1 VAERSRAGEALEGEL
16 ERKYPVEPAEVF
28 KAESE
33 VEMDVA
39 AAKFILGFKET
50 GIPLAGEELVR
61 RELLS
66 DLGLDL
72 LFGSSSDL
80 FRELYEKQL
89 VHDGLWSGYDT
100 LGGVAYAMVGG
111 DTSSPDEFPG
121 RLLDGIESH
130 LDEALSRD
138 NFERKKR
145 QFIGDFVRR
154 FSSLEFIAHGF
165 TTYLFR
171 DFDLFSLIDLI
182 NGLEREMLAEHLRS
196 LLDPDR
202 HSIFKIIPRSS

>member
-1 VAERSRAGEALEGEL
+1 
-16 ERKYPVEPAEVF
+16 
-28 KAESE
+28 
-33 VEMDVA
+33 M
-39 AAKFILGFKET
+39 
-50 GIPLAGEELVR
+50 R

-89 VHDGLWSGYDT
+89 VHDQLWSGYDT

-121 RLLDGIESH
+121 RLLDGIESC
-130 LDEALSRD
+130 LGEALSQD

-182 NGLEREMLAEHLRS
+182 NGLEREMLEEHLRS